1 MIYSGVV
8 SPLMVSNK
16 TKVWHLLTEGTPRD
30 MYQRKIRLERLKEEC
45 GLESLLLR
53 GIGVEENG

>member
-1 MIYSGVV
+1 M
-8 SPLMVSNK
+8 
-16 TKVWHLLTEGTPRD
+16 KVWHLLTEGTPRS
-30 MYQRKIRLERLKEEC
+30 MYQRKMKPRLPKEDY